1 MKNNLTLNGN
11 VNNWLAGFPGRIQK
25 QVLIGV
31 ILAVALFAFEMFNF
45 DTTRYALDNLLGPVS
60 FFNIR
65 WAAILAIA
73 FCSIDFAGLVRLFT
87 PERGRNE
94 PREVWYLMGA
104 WLLGATMN
112 ALMTWWAVSLT
123 LLNHQ
128 FGNEVLSREQ
138 LLRVVPIFVAV
149 LVWLTRILFIGS
161 LTVAGEHL
169 MTTTQ
174 AYVKAQP
181 PRQPAAKA
189 SQMETAST
197 TSRPGSRTQTAA
209 PARPQT
215 PPVSVAPAKLGSRPV
230 ADFPRVTDDVPAF
243 LSRPQPVPAG
253 PTVSPTPI
261 ASRPQPEVVATVV
274 ADEEDFTTPAPQLSR
289 TPKQPNGRV
298 RQRPPMPG
306 NVRPASL
313 NADPRKQA

>member
-1 MKNNLTLNGN
+1 MKNSLTLSGNMNG
-11 VNNWLAGFPGRIQK
+11 WLAGLPGRIQK
-25 QVLIGV
+25 QLLIGV
-31 ILAVALFAFEMFNF
+31 ILVLALFAFEMFNF

-60 FFNIR
+60 FFNIH
-65 WAAILAIA
+65 WASILAIA

-87 PERGRNE
+87 PERGRDE

-138 LLRVVPIFVAV
+138 LLRIVPIFVAV

-161 LTVAGEHL
+161 LTVAGEQL
-169 MTTTQ
+169 MAVAQT
-174 AYVKAQP
+174 YVKSQP
-181 PRQPAAKA
+181 PRQSAPKA
-189 SQMETAST
+189 SPVETV
-197 TSRPGSRTQTAA
+197 TSRPLSRAQT
-209 PARPQT
+209 T
-215 PPVSVAPAKLGSRPV
+215 PVSTAPVKLGSRPV
-230 ADFPRVTDDVPAF
+230 ATVPQVTDDVPAF
-243 LSRPQPVPAG
+243 LSRPHTAPAG
-253 PTVSPTPI
+253 KTISAAPI
-261 ASRPQPEVVATVV
+261 VSRPQPEAVM
-274 ADEEDFTTPAPQLSR
+274 DEEDFTTPAPQLSR
-289 TPKQPNGRV
+289 PPKQTTNGRV

-313 NADPRKQA
+313 SATPRKQA